1 MQSPAQTNAQFQIL
15 AFVYVICEE
24 YTLKAKVV
32 NIVNDV
38 GFPCQNIFNAH
49 IKKLMVRKPEF
60 IIETIQNPKSK
71 HFSEIWVLLSTGSF
85 SMFDNETIKDLINAY
100 KISIKNKDAY
110 KNRAFISNQTSALI
124 NLLNLLK
131 EPSVDFITES
141 INFSV
146 PYILDTKP
154 NIENFCFLLDSVI
167 ALEKKHGIEIG
178 YTEEII
184 FKLRTYFQILSEKNE
199 NDKGSSN
206 YLVTRWGS
214 IKAKRN

>member
-1 MQSPAQTNAQFQIL
+1 MEIDKALSISHLMMILQNIENYQWQGFSEKEEALNLAIKCFDKYTNFITDHDN
-15 AFVYVICEE
+15 E

-100 KISIKNKDAY
+100 KISIKNRKIEIETSESFY
-110 KNRAFISNQTSALI
+110 KLYKKSKNRYRFIL
-124 NLLNLLK
+124 
-131 EPSVDFITES
+131 
-141 INFSV
+141 
-146 PYILDTKP
+146 
-154 NIENFCFLLDSVI
+154 NIEPKNIVI
-167 ALEKKHGIEIG
+167 KDL
-178 YTEEII
+178 T
-184 FKLRTYFQILSEKNE
+184 KNE
-199 NDKGSSN
+199 FLTYCK
-206 YLVTRWGS
+206 S
-214 IKAKRN
+214 IQ